1 MPTPISN
8 ELLSESC
15 KSQKYKESLFDKK
28 ATVERTG
35 RATCTLTCSF
45 GLTDVPG
52 AGWEMIT
59 FCPNASVARM
69 KTRTAWRSFDIIVR
83 VRVQGRGDCYIENK
97 EEGLGTILYRR
108 VQAQRI
114 VVYTLQHSRALLL
127 LPPVR
132 IHKVLLKLRSRLSY
146 YRRTRY
152 EMPVLVR
159 AIDEYQTRQ

>member
-69 KTRTAWRSFDIIVR
+69 KTRTVWRSFDIIVFKVGEIAILKTR
-83 VRVQGRGDCYIENK
+83 KGDWGPFYTVVFRHRELWCTHSSIPVHCYCY
-97 EEGLGTILYRR
+97 LLYGSIRFAETQES
-108 VQAQRI
+108 VI
-114 VVYTLQHSRALLL
+114 L
-127 LPPVR
+127 LPQNTVR
-132 IHKVLLKLRSRLSY
+132 NA
-146 YRRTRY
+146 RTC
-152 EMPVLVR
+152 
-159 AIDEYQTRQ
+159 